1 MVDVNSF
8 TAPLPEVKAKL
19 LKLKTSCSEETR
31 NSLFKI
37 TIPVTS
43 ECFQVDYFTFS
54 NVTFTLDLYCIG
66 ELTSYQIILS
76 CLQQAAICL
85 CNVVHHGPEYLT
97 NVLHLGGMDAFVN
110 IIKSPD
116 QESVVTGLQFVEMAL
131 RIVPAS
137 KELFEVA
144 EGVPCLEALEY
155 SCNETVAHYANELLD
170 TYFMEEGSHDDENSE
185 REGESCEG
193 GMSPWQHEDN
203 EMTT

>member
-1 MVDVNSF
+1 M
-8 TAPLPEVKAKL
+8 
-19 LKLKTSCSEETR
+19 
-31 NSLFKI
+31 
-37 TIPVTS
+37 
-43 ECFQVDYFTFS
+43 
-54 NVTFTLDLYCIG
+54 
-66 ELTSYQIILS
+66 TSYQIIFS

-97 NVLHLGGMDAFVN
+97 NVLDLGGMDAFVN

-116 QESVVTGLQFVEMAL
+116 QETIVTGLQFVEMAL
-131 RIVPAS
+131 RNVPAS

-155 SCNETVAHYANELLD
+155 SCNETVAQYANELLD
-170 TYFMEEGSHDDENSE
+170 TYFMEEGTRDDENSDG
-185 REGESCEG
+185 EGESCEG